1 MNILFNLYMTLE
13 GPWLVITRVKLIF
26 SNTKKDNS
34 SIPPWQWL
42 AVHHCM
48 PVSWPS
54 WFGPTHKVWQ
64 SSCPFHLQ
72 SGRRWAPKR
81 HIPSHFYFHKIML
94 HWCPVKD
101 TIFLNTNKIN
111 AYKKIHRKNNL
122 EIDGNYFKYKSNIT
136 LTFNMQII

>member
-34 SIPPWQWL
+34 SVPPWQWL

-48 PVSWPS
+48 PASWPS

-72 SGRRWAPKR
+72 SGQRWAPKR

-111 AYKKIHRKNNL
+111 VYKKIHRKNNL
-122 EIDGNYFKYKSNIT
+122 EIDSSKIISNI
-136 LTFNMQII
+136 NQILH